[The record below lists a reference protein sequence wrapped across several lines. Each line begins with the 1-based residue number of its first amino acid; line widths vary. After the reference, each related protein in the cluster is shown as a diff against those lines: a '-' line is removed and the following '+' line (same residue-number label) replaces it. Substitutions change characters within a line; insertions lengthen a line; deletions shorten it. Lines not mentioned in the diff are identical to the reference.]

1 MPRSRK
7 IFLIFV
13 VIFVVL
19 LGYASYDIGR
29 RTTFP
34 GSRPQLKER
43 LEKQY
48 SQPDTARV
56 DSARSSG
63 KKNS

>member
-1 MPRSRK
+1 MKNSK
-7 IFLIFV
+7 KVFIFLAIIFF
-13 VIFVVL
+13 IIL
-19 LGYASYDIGR
+19 LFLSWDISR

-48 SQPDTARV
+48 REELDSLRDKARDTVEVRE
-56 DSARSSG
+56 
-63 KKNS
+63 